1 IGDLHR
7 VYRGGWKRRVEGGCG
22 AGTKP
27 HHHRHQYAEL
37 ERHRNDKATPKGT
50 PSTASSNNGNH
61 GVWKWS
67 REGSPGGGGWEWV
80 PNRSATK
87 PIQSSALIVEI
98 RDLLA
103 QSPTP
108 RGDS

>member
-1 IGDLHR
+1 MGALPG

-37 ERHRNDKATPKGT
+37 ERHRNDKATPREPRT
-50 PSTASSNNGNH
+50 QRVPIMAITAYGNG
-61 GVWKWS
+61 VA
-67 REGSPGGGGWEWV
+67 REALEAGA
-80 PNRSATK
+80 NRSATK
-87 PIQSSALIVEI
+87 PIQFSALIVDI
-98 RDLLA
+98 RELLA
-103 QSPTP
+103 QSTTP